1 MTLPTLSTKTQLIV
15 LGVSCLICF
24 ASGRFLAGKAE
35 VKTEQQI
42 TENKTVDQ
50 DRDTHTHTVTV
61 TTKAKDGATQITQ
74 TQDSDTIDIKDIKAN
89 IQEDTKTDT
98 IPPKTNL
105 TNVSALVSNNFS
117 NGLFSPAY
125 GVSVTHQIF
134 GPFTVGAFGLN
145 SGVVGVSIG
154 VNF

>member
-1 MTLPTLSTKTQLIV
+1 MTIPQLSQKTQLIV

-24 ASGRFLAGKAE
+24 ACGRFLAGKAE

-50 DRDTHTHTVTV
+50 DKDTHTHTVTV
-61 TTKAKDGATQITQ
+61 TTKAKDGTTQITQ
-74 TQDSDTIDIKDIKAN
+74 TQDSDTIDIKDITSKV
-89 IQEDTKTDT
+89 QEDTKTDT

-105 TNVSALVSNNFS
+105 TNVSALVGNNFS
-117 NGLFSPAY
+117 NVFAPVY
-125 GVSVTHQIF
+125 GVSITHQVL
-134 GPFTVGAFGLN
+134 GPISIGAYGLN
-145 SGVVGVSIG
+145 NGIVGVSIG